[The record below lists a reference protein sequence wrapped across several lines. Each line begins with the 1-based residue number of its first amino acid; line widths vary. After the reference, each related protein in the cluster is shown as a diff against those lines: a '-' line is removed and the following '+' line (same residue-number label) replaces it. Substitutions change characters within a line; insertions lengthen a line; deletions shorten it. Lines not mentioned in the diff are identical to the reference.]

1 MGDGNSGAS
10 LADAVGKRIELTAT
24 ERQALARLDQRERSV
39 RRGGTLQRERDRA
52 AELFVLRRGMMMSY
66 LLLDDGGRQILR
78 FFFPGDVMGLSG
90 AIYRET
96 PETLCAVTECA
107 VSVFDRGALAQMAEQ
122 HPRLALVFLATN
134 QAERV
139 AITDRLAAVG
149 RASAK
154 ARVGGLLLELNERLG
169 DQDSFVL
176 PLTQEE
182 IGDATGLTSV
192 HVNRMLRQLE
202 QEGLVARDGNR
213 VTLRDPRALARDSG
227 FVDRM
232 TGLDLSWLPPGR

>member
-1 MGDGNSGAS
+1 MGDERSAS
-10 LADAVGKRIELTAT
+10 LADACGRWIRLTDA

-39 RRGGTLQRERDRA
+39 RRGGVIQRERDRA

-66 LLLDDGGRQILR
+66 VLLDDGGRQILR
-78 FFFPGDVMGLSG
+78 FCFPGEVMGLSG
-90 AIYRET
+90 AIYAET

-107 VSVFDRGALAQMAEQ
+107 VSVFDRAALANVVQE
-122 HPRLALVFLATN
+122 HPRLGLLFLATN

-139 AITDRLAAVG
+139 SMTDRLAAVG

-154 ARVGGLLLELNERLG
+154 ARVAGLLLELGLRLG
-169 DQDSFVL
+169 DGTSFVL

-202 QEGLVARDGNR
+202 QEGLIARDGNH
-213 VTLRDPRALARDSG
+213 VTLRDARALARDSG
-227 FVDRM
+227 FVNRM
-232 TGLDLSWLPPGR
+232 TGLDLSWLPAPL